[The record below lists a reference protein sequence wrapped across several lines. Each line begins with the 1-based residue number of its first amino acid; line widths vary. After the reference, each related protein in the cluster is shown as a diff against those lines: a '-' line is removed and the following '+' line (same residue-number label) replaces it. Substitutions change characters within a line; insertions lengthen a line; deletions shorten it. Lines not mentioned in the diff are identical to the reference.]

1 MYKSLF
7 LGKIFKIRQQYEFM
21 LDRQINKIDVI
32 SIQGLNEMKVTIF
45 KISKYKNNNCIRPQ
59 LYFKFIF
66 YLS

>member
-1 MYKSLF
+1 
-7 LGKIFKIRQQYEFM
+7 M

-45 KISKYKNNNCIRPQ
+45 KISKDKHNNYIRPQ